1 MAKVVAVLLNVRRD
15 DVCCRAR
22 LGSSDK
28 DCLQMEGPGS
38 YWLMGKPQFF
48 VNIGKEQRYDE
59 EGWGYRPCAGHQ
71 RCVPCPPA
79 RRW

>member
-1 MAKVVAVLLNVRRD
+1 MYI
-15 DVCCRAR
+15 VCAR

-71 RCVPCPPA
+71 R
-79 RRW
+79 